1 MDNYL
6 NLVREILTDG
16 ELVPNRTG
24 VAALTVYGVM
34 LKFDLAQGFPILTT
48 RQVNWKSA
56 FAEMLGFL
64 KGVSN
69 NAEFERLG
77 TKVWTQNSEAPYWT
91 TNPNYKGPG
100 DLGRIYG
107 VQARDWR
114 SFDPATNEIQ
124 AIDQLKLVVE
134 FLNQRQDNRRLIIS
148 HWNPG
153 ELNQMALPP
162 CHVLY
167 QFNLANNRLHLS
179 MYQRSCDV
187 PLGLAFNVPGYA
199 WLLSVIA
206 HITGL
211 TPGVFTH
218 FINNAH
224 IYENQIETAKLH
236 IERQPNKGPK
246 PRLWIDP
253 LIKSL
258 ADLEQADL
266 SSFDLL
272 DYYPQSSLNYPFT
285 V

>member
-1 MDNYL
+1 MRNYL
-6 NLVREILTDG
+6 ELVHDILTNG
-16 ELVPNRTG
+16 ELTENRTG
-24 VAALTVYGVM
+24 VQTQTIYGVM
-34 LKFDLAQGFPILTT
+34 LKFDLGQGFPILTT
-48 RQVNWKSA
+48 RQVNWKSV

-64 KGVSN
+64 KGADN
-69 NAEFERLG
+69 NAEFEKLG
-77 TKVWTQNSEAPYWT
+77 TKVWAANSEADYWT
-91 TNPNYKGPG
+91 SNPHYRGPG

-114 SFDPATNEIQ
+114 SFNSQTKEAC
-124 AIDQLKLVVE
+124 AIDQLRLVVDL
-134 FLNQRQDNRRLIIS
+134 LNKRQDNRRLIVT

-153 ELNQMALPP
+153 ELDQMALPP

-167 QFNLANNRLHLS
+167 QFNLANKRLHLS
-179 MYQRSCDV
+179 LYQRSCDV

-211 TPGVFTH
+211 QPGTFTH

-224 IYENQIETAKLH
+224 IYENQIETARLH
-236 IERQPNKGPK
+236 VQRQPGPL
-246 PRLWIDP
+246 PRLWVDP
-253 LIKSL
+253 SIKTL

-266 SSFDLL
+266 SNFELI
-272 DYYPQSSLNYPFT
+272 DYQPQSPLNYPFT

>member
-1 MDNYL
+1 MNNYL
-6 NLVREILTDG
+6 DLVRDILDNG
-16 ELVPNRTG
+16 ERTENRTG
-24 VAALTVYGVM
+24 IATITIYGAM

-48 RQVNWKSA
+48 RQINWKSA

-64 KGVSN
+64 KGCSN
-69 NAEFERLG
+69 NADFESLG
-77 TKVWTQNSEAPYWT
+77 TKVWAQNSEAEFWT
-91 TNPNYKGPG
+91 SNPHYKGPG

-114 SFDPATNEIQ
+114 VNNSNDQ
-124 AIDQLKLVVE
+124 HIDQLKLVVDL
-134 FLNQRQDNRRLIIS
+134 LNKRQDNRRLIVS

-167 QFNLANNRLHLS
+167 QFNLANHRLHLS

-206 HITGL
+206 HVTGL
-211 TPGVFTH
+211 EPGTFTH

-236 IERQPNKGPK
+236 IQRQPGMIK

-253 LIKSL
+253 QIKTL
-258 ADLEQADL
+258 EDLEHADL
-266 SSFDLL
+266 SCFDLL
-272 DYYPQSSLNYPFT
+272 DYHPQSPLNYPFT